1 MAAYCRG
8 AKGLNMLRLSLLVAG
23 LSLAACGGSDTPDVD
38 CSGTV
43 PQYADVTALTKC
55 STCHSS
61 KVSGNAR
68 QGAPAAVNFDT
79 ESAAKANAEDA
90 ASEVNG
96 GDMPPRNSGVTLSE
110 DEKQAL
116 YKWALC
122 N

>member
-1 MAAYCRG
+1 MKTTHLCLVVASALG
-8 AKGLNMLRLSLLVAG
+8 AI
-23 LSLAACGGSDTPDVD
+23 ACGNGLPDVD
-38 CSGTV
+38 CSGTI

-61 KVSGNAR
+61 KITGSAR
-68 QGAPAAVNFDT
+68 RDAPTSVNFDT
-79 ESAAKANAEDA
+79 ESAARSHAEDA

-96 GDMPPRNSGVTLSE
+96 GDMPPSGSGISLSA

-122 N
+122 K